1 MVMSYIVS
9 VIFHFN
15 SIYLELCL
23 YHCLSII
30 HEMDG
35 AVTGTQGLD
44 LQTLI
49 CFPPSTVAIFI
60 KKKSQKTGWPVKFEF
75 LTNSKQFLIAIY
87 PKCCIPC
94 MLV

>member
-1 MVMSYIVS
+1 MSYIVS

-23 YHCLSII
+23 YRCLSII

-49 CFPPSTVAIFI
+49 CFPSSTVAIFI
-60 KKKSQKTGWPVKFEF
+60 KKNHK
-75 LTNSKQFLIAIY
+75 KQDGQLNLNF
-87 PKCCIPC
+87 
-94 MLV
+94 